1 MALHVRVGEQ
11 LQQVEVAAAGE
22 GEEAVLVEPEI
33 PVLHLVPEEEISA
46 VATTELEVRP

>member
-1 MALHVRVGEQ
+1 MAHLMRDEQQ

-46 VATTELEVRP
+46 VALKALGVRP

>member
-22 GEEAVLVEPEI
+22 GVEAVLVEPEI
-33 PVLHLVPEEEISA
+33 PVRHLVPEEEISA
-46 VATTELEVRP
+46 VALKALGVRP